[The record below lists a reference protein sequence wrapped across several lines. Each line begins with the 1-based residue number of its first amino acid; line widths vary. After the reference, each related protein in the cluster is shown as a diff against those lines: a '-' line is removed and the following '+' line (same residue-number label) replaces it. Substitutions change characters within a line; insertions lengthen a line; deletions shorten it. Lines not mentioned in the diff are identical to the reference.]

1 MECNGMQWNDV
12 INSMLEKQQKG
23 RYLKIICTSGHGAPH
38 LGAIAEI
45 TVQKV
50 TAIDGEEL

>member
-1 MECNGMQWNDV
+1 
-12 INSMLEKQQKG
+12 LEKQVKG
-23 RYLKIICTSGHGAPH
+23 RYLKIICTSGHGASH

-50 TAIDGEEL
+50 TAIDGEDL